1 MNTQAPMLKGEG
13 GPMTKAELIAAIA
26 DAPDDAVVTIN
37 INDGLTLYATIEADT
52 LIEGRRTHIVL
63 SVTVPPDELL
73 A

>member
-1 MNTQAPMLKGEG
+1 V
-13 GPMTKAELIAAIA
+13 TKAKLIAAIA

-52 LIEGRRTHIVL
+52 LIEGHRTHIVL
-63 SVTVPPDELL
+63 SVTVPLDELL